1 MMEVLLDGK
10 FLAIVGVVIVSVLCG
25 AGSAKGVGLVG
36 EAAAGVVSE
45 KPDRFV
51 QTLILQ
57 VLPGTQGIYGLLVA
71 FMVLNQIGML
81 GGGDVEVSTLK
92 GFMYLAACLPMAF
105 VGYISARAQGKAAAG
120 GVGIVANR
128 PEELLKGIIFAAMV
142 ETYAVLALLI
152 TLLMIIFIK

>member
-36 EAAAGVVSE
+36 EASAGLVSE

-71 FMVLNQIGML
+71 FMVLNKIGML
-81 GGGDVEVSTLK
+81 GGGNVEVSTIT

-105 VGYISARAQGKAAAG
+105 VGYISAKAQGKAAAG
-120 GVGIVANR
+120 GVGIVANK

-152 TLLMIIFIK
+152 TLLMIIFI

>member
-36 EAAAGVVSE
+36 EASE

-71 FMVLNQIGML
+71 FMVLNKIGML
-81 GGGDVEVSTLK
+81 GGGNVEVSTIT

-105 VGYISARAQGKAAAG
+105 VGYISAKAQGKAAAG
-120 GVGIVANR
+120 GVGIVANK

-152 TLLMIIFIK
+152 TLLMIIFI